1 MIAAFN
7 NSVCQHRE
15 LSQHDGYAVCPECGS
30 EFQWI
35 GESPS
40 SRFDQQTIDE
50 ASELAGLDA
59 HYAAL
64 RQDAAHE
71 AADADFG
78 SSVSYDRPDEPEPD
92 PEPIYALPAD
102 YQDPYAFDDPY
113 AHEPAYGPVDDT
125 SDIGVAE

>member
-7 NSVCQHRE
+7 DSVCQHRE
-15 LSQHDGYAVCPECGS
+15 LSQHEGYAVCPECGS
-30 EFQWI
+30 EFEWI

-50 ASELAGLDA
+50 ARELAGP
-59 HYAAL
+59 Y
-64 RQDAAHE
+64 QSIAHE
-71 AADADFG
+71 TGDAGFG

-113 AHEPAYGPVDDT
+113 AHEPAYGPAADT
-125 SDIGVAE
+125 SDIGAAE